1 MRHVKYS
8 LAIASLLMSLPALSD
23 DCFSFDEARIGSDEA
38 YTRSFL
44 DSCLAEKDDPA
55 AQHNIGI
62 FYYKG
67 TAVGQDFKEAFSWL
81 RKSAEGGNPD
91 AAYMVGM
98 MYLNGEGTVK
108 DPAEAVR
115 WQRKGAELGSPKSW
129 FELGLYTLYGQNGM
143 EKNVAEGLRLITK
156 AAEAGFADAENQ
168 LGYMYV
174 TGSGVAQDLRQ
185 AAVWYRKSADQVIL

>member
-1 MRHVKYS
+1 
-8 LAIASLLMSLPALSD
+8 
-23 DCFSFDEARIGSDEA
+23 
-38 YTRSFL
+38 
-44 DSCLAEKDDPA
+44 
-55 AQHNIGI
+55 
-62 FYYKG
+62 
-67 TAVGQDFKEAFSWL
+67 
-81 RKSAEGGNPD
+81 
-91 AAYMVGM
+91 MVGM

-185 AAVWYRKSADQVIL
+185 AAVWYRKSADQGDSVGLYNTGLLYRDGNGTGQDWRALCPG